1 MRPGFAIALAAALV
15 LLVAGC
21 ERPDRSY
28 STSPPMKTLLGSTT
42 GNTAF
47 NAPESAPEPA
57 EPPADWLLEF
67 GLARW
72 TELENESPAIEIVMQ
87 VRTQQGAGM
96 ELWLTHDG
104 QTVARWS
111 GGSTAKLTGTV
122 CFQLEL
128 QRDGE
133 AVPLRTGA
141 HQVTIAFREP
151 GGEIIAAR
159 TLEVTNTLPRLDG
172 SVPSR
177 DSQVFREALACR
189 RGQ

>member
-1 MRPGFAIALAAALV
+1 MRASLAIALIAVLALS
-15 LLVAGC
+15 LSGC

-47 NAPESAPEPA
+47 NPPEAAPGPI

-72 TELENESPAIEIVMQ
+72 TELENDSPALEIVMQ
-87 VRTQQGAGM
+87 VRTQPGAGM

-104 QTVARWS
+104 KTVARWS

-128 QRDGE
+128 QRHGE

-141 HQVTIAFREP
+141 HQVTIAFRDP
-151 GGEIIAAR
+151 GGGVIGAR
-159 TLEVTNTLPRLDG
+159 VLEVTNTLPRLDG

-177 DSQVFREALACR
+177 DSEVFREALACR